1 MAAPNEPGRRR
12 PTRAP
17 IFPLRT
23 VMSERAAA
31 SLTFGGDGESEE
43 LERGKLAMMLVVG
56 GGPDGTQKVCRWM
69 ITSS

>member
-1 MAAPNEPGRRR
+1 MAAPNEPGWRR

-31 SLTFGGDGESEE
+31 SLTFGGDEEE
-43 LERGKLAMMLVVG
+43 LERGKLAMMLVVQG
-56 GGPDGTQKVCRWM
+56 VGPDDA
-69 ITSS
+69 

>member
-17 IFPLRT
+17 ILPLRT

-31 SLTFGGDGESEE
+31 SLTFGGNGEE

-56 GGPDGTQKVCRWM
+56 GGPDGT
-69 ITSS
+69 

>member
-17 IFPLRT
+17 ILPLRV

-31 SLTFGGDGESEE
+31 SLTFGCGGVDSE
-43 LERGKLAMMLVVG
+43 LERGKLAMTLNVLG
-56 GGPDGTQKVCRWM
+56 SDR
-69 ITSS
+69 